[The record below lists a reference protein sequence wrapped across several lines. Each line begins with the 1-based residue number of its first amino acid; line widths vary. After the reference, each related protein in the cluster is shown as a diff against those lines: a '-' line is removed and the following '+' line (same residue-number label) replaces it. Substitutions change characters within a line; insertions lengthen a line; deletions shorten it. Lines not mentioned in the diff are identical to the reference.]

1 MCGKLLA
8 LPLKMNFEA
17 TLTDG
22 VFLEDCKKGNI
33 APVHKKGLKNMLIN
47 YRPIGLLST
56 FPMIFENIIFMS
68 MLIILSKINF
78 SQLVSWV
85 FF

>member
-22 VFLEDCKKGNI
+22 VFLEDWKKGNI
-33 APVHKKGLKNMLIN
+33 APVHKKGPKKYANKLSS
-47 YRPIGLLST
+47 YRSAL
-56 FPMIFENIIFMS
+56 NISYDI
-68 MLIILSKINF
+68 
-78 SQLVSWV
+78 
-85 FF
+85 